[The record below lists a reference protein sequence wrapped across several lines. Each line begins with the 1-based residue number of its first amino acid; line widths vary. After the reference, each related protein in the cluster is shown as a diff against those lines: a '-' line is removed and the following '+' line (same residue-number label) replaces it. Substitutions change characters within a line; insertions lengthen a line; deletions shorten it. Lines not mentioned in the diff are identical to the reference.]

1 MRRIDL
7 LAAEIGST
15 TTVVSAF
22 DKLTTSDPVFLGQG
36 VGSTTVVEGD
46 VRIGLNAAMK
56 DLSTRIGPFEPDRIA
71 ATSSAAGGLVMTVH
85 GLVYDMTVKAAKEA
99 ALGAG
104 GVIRMVT
111 AGRIRP
117 ETADEILEI
126 SPRIII
132 LAGGVDY
139 GEEEIV
145 LENARLLATLPL
157 SVPIVY
163 AGNSAIQKQV
173 SAILRAGGKEVL
185 ILPNV
190 YPRIDELNIEPARK
204 LIVKLF
210 EEKITQ
216 APGMSHIKEM
226 VNGHLK
232 PTPGAVMDAAVLLQK
247 TLGDLM
253 VLDVGGAT
261 TDVHSV
267 AEGSSEIRDKM
278 ISPEPFAKRTV
289 EGDLG
294 VYINARNVAE
304 TAGLDALQAATGLD
318 PVSELERLRPIPND
332 DGMRRFVEA
341 LTLAAA
347 KEAVNRHV
355 GRIRYL
361 YTPSGRVT
369 VASGKDLTTVKWI
382 IGTGGALTRLDIG
395 ARLENALRRRPET
408 GELLPEFPQFLTD
421 SDYILAA
428 IGLIAE
434 DYPDAATAL
443 MLNSFGMRRDINVSK
458 SKTGD

>member
-1 MRRIDL
+1 M
-7 LAAEIGST
+7 
-15 TTVVSAF
+15 
-22 DKLTTSDPVFLGQG
+22 
-36 VGSTTVVEGD
+36 
-46 VRIGLNAAMK
+46 
-56 DLSTRIGPFEPDRIA
+56 
-71 ATSSAAGGLVMTVH
+71 
-85 GLVYDMTVKAAKEA
+85 
-99 ALGAG
+99 
-104 GVIRMVT
+104 
-111 AGRIRP
+111 
-117 ETADEILEI
+117 
-126 SPRIII
+126 
-132 LAGGVDY
+132 
-139 GEEEIV
+139 
-145 LENARLLATLPL
+145 
-157 SVPIVY
+157 
-163 AGNSAIQKQV
+163 
-173 SAILRAGGKEVL
+173 

-304 TAGLDALQAATGLD
+304 TAGFDALQAATGLD
-318 PVSELERLRPIPND
+318 LESELERLRPIPTD

-443 MLNSFGMRRDINVSK
+443 MLKSFRMRRDISG
-458 SKTGD
+458 S

>member
-1 MRRIDL
+1 LRRIDL

-22 DKLTTSDPVFLGQG
+22 DGLTTDDPVFLGQG
-36 VGSTTVVEGD
+36 VGPTTVVEGD
-46 VRIGLNAAMK
+46 VRIGLNAAMT
-56 DLSTRIGPFEPDRIA
+56 DLSARIGPFEPDRIA

-104 GVIRMVT
+104 GVIRLVT

-117 ETADEILEI
+117 ETVDDILKI
-126 SPRIII
+126 NPRIII

-139 GEEEIV
+139 GEEEVI
-145 LENARLLATLPL
+145 LENARLLAALPAP
-157 SVPIVY
+157 VPIVY

-173 SAILRAGGKEVL
+173 AAILQDGGKEVL

-216 APGMSHIKEM
+216 APGMSHIREM

-247 TLGDLM
+247 TLGDL
-253 VLDVGGAT
+253 VVIDVGGAT

-294 VYINARNVAE
+294 VYINAHNVAE
-304 TAGLDALQAATGLD
+304 TIGFDSLRAATDLD
-318 PVSELERLRPIPND
+318 PEVELERLQPIPTD
-332 DGMRRFVEA
+332 EAMRRFVEA
-341 LTLAAA
+341 LTLGAA

-355 GRIRYL
+355 GRLRYL

-382 IGTGGALTRLDIG
+382 VGTGGALTRLNIG
-395 ARLENALRRRPET
+395 TRLENAIRRRPET
-408 GELLPEFPQFLTD
+408 GELLPEHPQFLTD

-434 DYPDAATAL
+434 DFPDAATAL
-443 MLNSFGMRRDINVSK
+443 MLKSFGMRRDISG
-458 SKTGD
+458 S

>member
-1 MRRIDL
+1 LRRIDL

-22 DKLTTSDPVFLGQG
+22 DRLATDDPVFLGQG

-46 VRIGLNAAMK
+46 VRIGLNAAMT

-85 GLVYDMTVKAAKEA
+85 GLVYDMTAKAAKEA

-117 ETADEILEI
+117 ETAEDILKI
-126 SPRIII
+126 NPRIII

-139 GEEEIV
+139 GEEEVI
-145 LENARLLATLPL
+145 LENARFLAALPL

-173 SAILRAGGKEVL
+173 SAILRTGGKEVL

-304 TAGLDALQAATGLD
+304 TAGFDALRAATGLD
-318 PVSELERLRPIPND
+318 PENELERLRPIPTD
-332 DGMRRFVEA
+332 DAMRRFVEA
-341 LTLAAA
+341 LSLAAA
-347 KEAVNRHV
+347 KEAVYRHV

-382 IGTGGALTRLDIG
+382 VGTGGALTRLNIG
-395 ARLENALRRRPET
+395 SRLENAIRRRPET

-421 SDYILAA
+421 RDYILAA

-434 DYPDAATAL
+434 DFPDAATTL
-443 MLNSFGMRRDINVSK
+443 MLKSFGMRRDMSG
-458 SKTGD
+458 S